1 MSSSLPVQHVQL
13 VVLDRIDPARN
24 MARYYVL
31 SIEPTLFDDSSL
43 VREWGRIGKPGRR
56 SDRASPRRGQRPH
69 SAQRLVG
76 AESPTRLQNSASG
89 RCCLALVPQTD
100 ADNAG

>member
-1 MSSSLPVQHVQL
+1 MSSSLLVQNVQL

-56 SDRASPRRGQRPH
+56 QIELHRDDGNARIALSAWLARKVRRGYKTRPP
-69 SAQRLVG
+69 A
-76 AESPTRLQNSASG
+76 
-89 RCCLALVPQTD
+89 D
-100 ADNAG
+100 AA

>member
-1 MSSSLPVQHVQL
+1 MLSSLPVQNVQL
-13 VVLDRIDPARN
+13 VVLDRFDPARN

-56 SDRASPRRGQRPH
+56 RIELYRDDGNARTALSAWLERKVRRGYKTRPP
-69 SAQRLVG
+69 A
-76 AESPTRLQNSASG
+76 
-89 RCCLALVPQTD
+89 D
-100 ADNAG
+100 AA

>member
-1 MSSSLPVQHVQL
+1 MSSSLLVQNVQL

-56 SDRASPRRGQRPH
+56 RIELHRDDGNARIALSAWLARKVRRGYKTRPP
-69 SAQRLVG
+69 A
-76 AESPTRLQNSASG
+76 
-89 RCCLALVPQTD
+89 D
-100 ADNAG
+100 AA

>member
-1 MSSSLPVQHVQL
+1 MQL

-43 VREWGRIGKPGRR
+43 VREWGGLDG
-56 SDRASPRRGQRPH
+56 
-69 SAQRLVG
+69 V
-76 AESPTRLQNSASG
+76 
-89 RCCLALVPQTD
+89 
-100 ADNAG
+100 AGGGSSFTETTATPA

>member
-1 MSSSLPVQHVQL
+1 MSSSLPVQNVQL

-43 VREWGRIGKPGRR
+43 VREWGRIGKRGRR
-56 SDRASPRRGQRPH
+56 RIELYRDHGGARIALSAWLARKVRRGY
-69 SAQRLVG
+69 
-76 AESPTRLQNSASG
+76 ETRLW
-89 RCCLALVPQTD
+89 
-100 ADNAG
+100 